1 MTVGVDAPDRGGAD
15 PTGDDGTTAP
25 VSADLRRG
33 ASFPTAA
40 CLAAMVVVL
49 AAPTGAAEAQEDRPP
64 LSVEPGTVA
73 TIPVAASAPDG
84 FEGREASFRVAAGS
98 GIRLFGDGRGTASLE
113 EDSVVVALTFEAA
126 EDLSAGRRRVADVIV
141 SWGDAVVDTVG
152 VEVDVAARH
161 GLEAGF
167 VKGSA
172 TVAPGRDARVGY
184 RIANRGNAPDTVRLH
199 VEGTRGTGWRFD
211 PRRSRVTVEPGSA
224 DTVAVRVHTPSGVR
238 VGARRRLRM
247 VASGVASEAAGHTTL
262 HVVEGGGPV
271 PGVEHLPGHVFVG
284 SSTSGRAGSPAG
296 VVAAVRAEGTVAG
309 DTELSLEGHYRPE
322 EYLTPRPLRNEIVGP
337 EVRLRVRRPDW
348 EASAGDVFA
357 RSDPLAGTFAAGRG
371 VDFAWE
377 GDDVFAEAFAAVP
390 RGGFGGDGGRTLMAS
405 GGLDLEQGRVGLVA
419 SDHDV
424 APGLGVSGGA
434 TRSVGG
440 RLELGTRSSRM
451 LQLEAGLMRVDPET
465 GPATTGPA
473 AEGELWLSN
482 EEGHLNVR
490 GRLVPGQL
498 SAGPTMSDEL
508 FVGGLRRIA
517 GPLHATARASWASSD
532 ATGGRRS
539 HEFRRAEAGVRFS
552 PRGFRLEG
560 RFRMEEADVSFP
572 VAGERVRRTALLSA
586 DVPLGPFTLDGRAE
600 IGHQSS
606 PRTDGLFRRLRGTLR
621 WRGAEGWAFVSAG
634 EESTL
639 AGGSRGYLEGEGG
652 WELGRAE
659 VAGGASVEGG
669 VFGSTRVEAWSRV
682 AYRVT
687 DGLSVVGGVERD
699 ALGVSSDAL
708 SFSLGVRQGLDVPLP
723 LPKSSVSHGVV
734 FEDRDG
740 DGRRDPGEEGLA
752 GVRLRKGFVEVVSD
766 ERGRFEI
773 EQEAVRRR
781 ALEVDP
787 STLPEGAIVTPGA
800 EIPREGETAVPVMRT
815 AGLELELF
823 LDRDGDGRRDR
834 GEPPAADA
842 VVTVVDDRGRE
853 RVAEA
858 DPSGRVS
865 LTGLPPGP
873 YTVRVHLPETR
884 RRLAVDE
891 ELRVELAAGAGVSR
905 SVPLAHELR
914 PVR

>member
-1 MTVGVDAPDRGGAD
+1 MTGRTGTDRRRSSVARI
-15 PTGDDGTTAP
+15 DDGATDDCA
-25 VSADLRRG
+25 AGRG
-33 ASFPTAA
+33 RIGPLPAVA
-40 CLAAMVVVL
+40 VL
-49 AAPTGAAEAQEDRPP
+49 AAALLLPAATGGAAEAQEPVP
-64 LSVEPGTVA
+64 APSVEPGSVA
-73 TIPVAASAPDG
+73 TVPVAATAPRG
-84 FEGREASFRVAAGS
+84 FEGRSAEFRVAGVS
-98 GIRLFGDGRGTASLE
+98 GIRLFGDGRGEARLE
-113 EDSVVVALTFEAA
+113 GDSVVVALTFEAA
-126 EDLSAGRRRVADVIV
+126 EDLAAGRRRVADLVV
-141 SWGDAVVDTVG
+141 SWDEVAVDTLG

-161 GLEAGF
+161 RLEAGF
-167 VKGSA
+167 VKRSA
-172 TVAPGRDARVGY
+172 TVAPGRDAEVGY
-184 RIANRGNAPDTVRLH
+184 RIANRGNAVDTVRLS
-199 VEGTRGTGWRFD
+199 VEAGHARGWRFAPVR
-211 PRRSRVTVEPGSA
+211 PRVVVEPGA
-224 DTVAVRVHTPSGVR
+224 TDTVAVRVRPPNDVR
-238 VGARRRLRM
+238 VGTRHRFR
-247 VASGVASEAAGHTTL
+247 VVSSGGAAEAAGHTTL

-284 SSTSGRAGSPAG
+284 SSTSGRAGSSAG

-309 DTELSLEGHYRPE
+309 DTELSLQGHYRPE
-322 EYLTPRPLRNEIVGP
+322 NYLTPRPLRNEVVGP

-348 EASAGDVFA
+348 EAAAGDVFA

-377 GDDVFAEAFAAVP
+377 DDDVYGEAFAAVP
-390 RGGFGGDGGRTLMAS
+390 RGGFGGEGGRTLMAS
-405 GGLDLEQGRVGLVA
+405 GGMKLEQGRVGLVA

-424 APGLGVSGGA
+424 AGGLGVPGGT

-440 RLELGTRSSRM
+440 RLELGARSDR
-451 LQLEAGLMRVDPET
+451 LLRLEAGLMRVDPET

-473 AEGELWLSN
+473 AEGELWLSDAD
-482 EEGHLNVR
+482 GHLNVR

-498 SAGPTMSDEL
+498 PAGPTMSDQL
-508 FVGGLRRIA
+508 FVGGLRRIT
-517 GPLHATARASWASSD
+517 GPLHATARASWASS
-532 ATGGRRS
+532 APTGGRRS
-539 HEFRRAEAGVRFS
+539 HDFRRAEAGLRFS
-552 PRGFRLEG
+552 PRGLRLEG
-560 RFRMEEADVSFP
+560 RFRVEEADVSFP
-572 VAGERVRRTALLSA
+572 VAGERVRRTAVLSA
-586 DVPLGPFTLDGRAE
+586 DMPLGLFTVDGRAE
-600 IGHQSS
+600 IGHQAS
-606 PRTDGLFRRLRGTLR
+606 PRTEGLFRRLRGTLR
-621 WRGAEGWAFVSAG
+621 WRGAGGWAFVSAG

-639 AGGSRGYLEGEGG
+639 AGGSRGYVEGEGG
-652 WELGRAE
+652 WDLGRAE
-659 VAGGASVEGG
+659 LAGGASVEGA
-669 VFGSTRVEAWSRV
+669 VFGGSRVRGWSRV

-699 ALGVSSDAL
+699 ALGASSDAW
-708 SFSLGVRQGLDVPLP
+708 SVSLGVRQGLDVPLP
-723 LPKSSVSHGVV
+723 LPESSVSHGVV

-766 ERGRFEI
+766 ARGRFEI

-800 EIPREGETAVPVMRT
+800 EIPREGEAAVPVMRT

-823 LDRDGDGRRDR
+823 LDRDGDGRRDED
-834 GEPPAADA
+834 EPPASGA
-842 VVTVVDDRGRE
+842 VVTAVDDRGRE

-891 ELRVELAAGAGVSR
+891 RFRMELAAGAGTAR
-905 SVPLAHELR
+905 SVPLEPELR